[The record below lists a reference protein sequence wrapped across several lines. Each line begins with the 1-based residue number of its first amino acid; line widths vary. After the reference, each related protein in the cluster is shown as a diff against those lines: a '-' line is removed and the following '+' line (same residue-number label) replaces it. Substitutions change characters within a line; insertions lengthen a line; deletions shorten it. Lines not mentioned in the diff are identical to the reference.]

1 MGEKHYYYKV
11 KLDTHRGRCISEFI
25 EKGKKAAQAAEELM
39 TELGASGYTDSP
51 RALYPGVGIGSLVFK
66 GVPNLW
72 QFESIGKGE
81 FIPNRKTDAG
91 KEVAKRIAALPEVSS
106 DDFRLAFGIPVNQ
119 FKTPAWFIYNEKVY
133 VCSSYSLGTE
143 YTQIVESEFMS
154 KKKKVK

>member
-11 KLDTHRGRCISEFI
+11 KLDTHRGRCISELI

-119 FKTPAWFIYNEKVY
+119 SKTPAWFIYNEKVY

-143 YTQIVESEFMS
+143 YTQIVESEFMA
-154 KKKKVK
+154 KEKKVK

>member
-11 KLDTHRGRCISEFI
+11 KLDTHRGRCISELI

-119 FKTPAWFIYNEKVY
+119 SKTPAWFIYNEKVY

-143 YTQIVESEFMS
+143 YTQIVESEFMA